1 MAIEP
6 TWREASPA
14 TRGRPAAPTN
24 GLWLGSR
31 RVARTGSQRW
41 LLRVM
46 IGGVVAMIVVG
57 LSLFAPDEFDFV
69 DPAASAFAGPLLLAA
84 AAYAAASPLA
94 GQAAICPLLIGGLGL
109 APGAPFIVIA
119 GPFIPLTLITGFLVA
134 MAGLNRHPRDAA
146 ALVLVSLV
154 ASVVLVAMNQAM
166 VAEVYLAMAVLAAL
180 AAAAG
185 FEARSR
191 PIGSRPS
198 PARFQGS

>member
-1 MAIEP
+1 
-6 TWREASPA
+6 
-14 TRGRPAAPTN
+14 
-24 GLWLGSR
+24 
-31 RVARTGSQRW
+31 
-41 LLRVM
+41 M

-57 LSLFAPDEFDFV
+57 LSLFEPDEFDFV

-84 AAYAAASPLA
+84 AAYAAAVAAWWYVDLRTPVLAVSPLA